1 MVVVFAAEVL
11 SAGMGGH
18 AAVVPPEVA
27 ASFSSKRPPVVGTV
41 NGVEYQSRLMVY
53 GGKTYLG
60 LRNQLLRQI
69 DAVAGDIV
77 QIELSEDHTERVV
90 TEPPELLAAL
100 AADPSARAAYDAL
113 PPSHRLEY
121 ARWISEAKQAQTR
134 ASRAAKTIRRLLA
147 S

>member
-1 MVVVFAAEVL
+1 MAFSAEVL
-11 SAGMGGH
+11 SAGGGGH
-18 AAVVPPEVA
+18 AALVPPEVA
-27 ASFSSKRPPVVGTV
+27 ASFSTKRPPVVGTV
-41 NGVEYQSRLMVY
+41 NGVPYQSRLMVY

-100 AADPSARAAYDAL
+100 ADNPSARAAYDAL
-113 PPSHRLEY
+113 PTSHRLEY
-121 ARWISEAKQAQTR
+121 ARWISEAKQEETR
-134 ASRAAKTIRRLLA
+134 ASRAAKTIRRLLD

>member
-1 MVVVFAAEVL
+1 
-11 SAGMGGH
+11 
-18 AAVVPPEVA
+18 
-27 ASFSSKRPPVVGTV
+27 
-41 NGVEYQSRLMVY
+41 
-53 GGKTYLG
+53 
-60 LRNQLLRQI
+60 
-69 DAVAGDIV
+69 
-77 QIELSEDHTERVV
+77 V

-121 ARWISEAKQAQTR
+121 ARWISEAKQAETR